1 MAGYCKKQA
10 ICREPG
16 SSVNPRPCRCSAV
29 GYWVEKK
36 GGIMRAAQPDTL
48 TASTLLIGRDRMLYA
63 GPLRRSL
70 APRLL
75 GALSVY
81 VAPTVFGISIG
92 DGPRRE
98 SRIAVVPAHCG
109 HWISPPQGP
118 IWNLLIE
125 PESTPPQSLAA
136 LTEAGPD
143 DLLHR
148 LDAAR
153 RSLLSCDGF
162 TTKAFDRLVFGSALP
177 PRTLDARIAAI
188 IRALCDDPTLS
199 ADACARVTDLS
210 ASRLLHLFK
219 HETDI
224 PFRAFRMWKRARRF
238 MDQATGQASLTHV
251 AMSLGYPDS
260 SHFSHSIRR
269 TFGMGPSLL
278 RAGAKGLQVRLGDG
292 YCPLPV

>member
-1 MAGYCKKQA
+1 
-10 ICREPG
+10 
-16 SSVNPRPCRCSAV
+16 
-29 GYWVEKK
+29 
-36 GGIMRAAQPDTL
+36 MRAAQPNTL
-48 TASTLLIGRDRMLYA
+48 TAATLLIGRDRMLYA

-81 VAPTVFGISIG
+81 VAPAAFGITIG
-92 DGPRRE
+92 NGSRRE
-98 SRIAVVPAHCG
+98 GRIAVVPAYCG

-125 PESTPPQSLAA
+125 PESTSPQSLAA
-136 LTEAGPD
+136 LNDADPD
-143 DLLHR
+143 DLLHH

-153 RSLLSCDGF
+153 RKLMACDGF
-162 TTKAFDRLVFGSALP
+162 TTHSFDRLVFGTTLS
-177 PRTLDARIAAI
+177 PRPLDPRIVAI
-188 IRALCDDPTLS
+188 IRALCDHPTLS

-210 ASRLLHLFK
+210 TSRLLHLFK
-219 HETDI
+219 QQTDI
-224 PFRAFRMWKRARRF
+224 PFRAFRMWRRARRF
-238 MDQATGQASLTHV
+238 MDQATGQASLTNV

-292 YCPLPV
+292 YCPLAV